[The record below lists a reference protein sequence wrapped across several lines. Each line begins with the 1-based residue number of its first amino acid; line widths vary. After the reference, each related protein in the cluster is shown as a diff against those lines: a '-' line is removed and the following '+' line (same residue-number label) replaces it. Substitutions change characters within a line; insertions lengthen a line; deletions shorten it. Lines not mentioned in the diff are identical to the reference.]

1 MMIVLATTYQV
12 VYFRE
17 VHMNIALTFKNFDPS
32 DHLRQYA
39 KRRFEKLGR
48 FLHKSENV
56 EMTAVLTVDK
66 FRHKADVQL
75 SGDGVAISAVEQSQ
89 DMYATVD
96 MVLDKLE
103 SQLKKH
109 AERMKEKRRS
119 GRGGAEAAPGLYV
132 GEAPES
138 DEAPKYTIQEETVE
152 PKPMFPEEAVL
163 QLEQRDDPVLLF
175 LHGETDRLNLVYKR
189 KQGVYSLIDL
199 GSVE

>member
-1 MMIVLATTYQV
+1 
-12 VYFRE
+12 
-17 VHMNIALTFKNFDPS
+17 MNIALTFKNFDPS

-103 SQLKKH
+103 TQLKKH

-119 GRGGAEAAPGLYV
+119 GRGSADAAADVYV
-132 GEAPES
+132 GDVQDAG
-138 DEAPKYTIQEETVE
+138 DAPKYTIQEETVE

-175 LHGETDRLNLVYKR
+175 LHGETDRLNLIYKR